1 MQYFPIFI
9 IYLYIIS
16 NPKKKNI
23 RNIHLSPANEKIYS
37 ILSSISPIPS
47 LERRFNPG
55 GKSQWIAWRKMA
67 EAACAS
73 GGPRDRGWKLRGAFS
88 GAVSIEL
95 AYRYQPP
102 DNSRSRVGSGIDTAS
117 IAISTRKPHGRMVVG
132 GGGLRNPRPS
142 FKPLLLA
149 RCANSIEITRRL
161 TTV

>member
-55 GKSQWIAWRKMA
+55 GKSQ
-67 EAACAS
+67 
-73 GGPRDRGWKLRGAFS
+73 
-88 GAVSIEL
+88 
-95 AYRYQPP
+95 
-102 DNSRSRVGSGIDTAS
+102 
-117 IAISTRKPHGRMVVG
+117 
-132 GGGLRNPRPS
+132 
-142 FKPLLLA
+142 
-149 RCANSIEITRRL
+149 
-161 TTV
+161 

>member
-1 MQYFPIFI
+1 MQYFPNI
-9 IYLYIIS
+9 IYFYIIS
-16 NPKKKNI
+16 NKSKKKNI
-23 RNIHLSPANEKIYS
+23 WNISIFPPQMKTQIYS
-37 ILSSISPIPS
+37 ILSSISPFPS
-47 LERRFNPG
+47 LERRFNPS

-117 IAISTRKPHGRMVVG
+117 IAISTRKPHGRMVG
-132 GGGLRNPRPS
+132 GGGLRNPDLPS
-142 FKPLLLA
+142 NPSYLLVVVQIL
-149 RCANSIEITRRL
+149 
-161 TTV
+161 